1 MKSSSSRCWIINFW
15 LNELKNNNVWNLQ
28 KLASALA
35 GCLCI
40 KSLEKIHFP
49 FDRLPESI
57 CDLNRLVHLDLSFNG
72 ISRVPSGINRLVS
85 LQYLNFSNNHIKD
98 IPRGLYQVNTNN
110 INDEQRSICFFWFA
124 KVCEV
129 YIELQ
134 VHVGVHNFWINQS
147 QINIKP

>member
-1 MKSSSSRCWIINFW
+1 MEFTKVSVCISW
-15 LNELKNNNVWNLQ
+15 LFVHQIAK
-28 KLASALA
+28 
-35 GCLCI
+35 
-40 KSLEKIHFP
+40 KIYFP

-110 INDEQRSICFFWFA
+110 INDERRSICLF
-124 KVCEV
+124 
-129 YIELQ
+129 
-134 VHVGVHNFWINQS
+134 
-147 QINIKP
+147 